1 MKEDFCLNVVGLK
14 SLEQNSVSGSSSV
27 QGLSQVVTEK
37 LIKYL
42 QQEGW
47 CCHIYEISTQ
57 CHILV
62 LIISTAVTTR
72 FAKNSSSIH
81 KTKANVKVMLKKKT
95 KKHIF
100 QCMKEP
106 LFKVCQC

>member
-1 MKEDFCLNVVGLK
+1 MNVVGLK

-47 CCHIYEISTQ
+47 CCHIYEITTQ

-62 LIISTAVTTR
+62 LIISTAITCTTR

-81 KTKANVKVMLKKKT
+81 KTKKNVKVMLKKQRN
-95 KKHIF
+95 IF
-100 QCMKEP
+100 
-106 LFKVCQC
+106 FSA